1 MSSELKQQFTADMK
15 TAMKAKEKQK
25 LGTIRLVLAAIKQIE
40 VDERIELDDTR
51 ILAIL
56 DKMVKQRRDSLEQFQ
71 TAGRD
76 DLVQQEQF
84 ELDLLQTYL
93 PTALSEDDINKLIAE
108 AVASTGASSMKDMGK
123 LMAVL
128 KPKLQGR
135 ADMGLVSKIVKQSLT

>member
-15 TAMKAKEKQK
+15 AAMKAKEKQK
-25 LGTIRLVLAAIKQIE
+25 LGTIRLVLSAIKQIE
-40 VDERIELDDTR
+40 VDERIELDDTK

-56 DKMVKQRRDSLEQFQ
+56 DKMVKQRRDSLEQFK

-93 PTALSEDDINKLIAE
+93 PKALSEDEINSMISA

-128 KPKLQGR
+128 KPQLQGR